1 MYLNIYFTIDSNYG
15 VKTVSNPPTKCT
27 REIHTRAHNSQMHTR
42 DPHACTQFTNA
53 HERSTRVHTI
63 HKCTREIHTRAH
75 NPEMHARDP
84 HTFSDRSSKRKKEKK
99 KNI

>member
-42 DPHACTQFTNA
+42 DPHACTQSRNA
-53 HERSTRVHTI
+53 RERSTHI
-63 HKCTREIHTRAH
+63 
-75 NPEMHARDP
+75 
-84 HTFSDRSSKRKKEKK
+84 SDRSSKRKKEKK